1 MKNVFSGLNLESREP
16 ETVQYLGAQSGQ
28 AVRVLVL
35 VRVHGL
41 GTIDAVRGLLEDA
54 RGGTLCSC

>member
-1 MKNVFSGLNLESREP
+1 MKKAFSGMNMGSRGP
-16 ETVQYLGAQSGQ
+16 ETAQYLGAQSGE

-41 GTIDAVRGLLEDA
+41 GTTDAVRGLLEDA
-54 RGGTLCSC
+54 RGGTLCGY